1 MVEEALDDLVG
12 IAYEAEHAR
21 IEEVAVD
28 RIEHAYAFDLVT
40 FKFKSGG
47 VGLAFIAQGSVFGG
61 YHERARLV
69 GKILF

>member
-1 MVEEALDDLVG
+1 M
-12 IAYEAEHAR
+12 
-21 IEEVAVD
+21 D
-28 RIEHAYAFDLVT
+28 RIEYAYAFDLVT

-47 VGLAFIAQGSVFGG
+47 VGLAFIAQGTVFGG